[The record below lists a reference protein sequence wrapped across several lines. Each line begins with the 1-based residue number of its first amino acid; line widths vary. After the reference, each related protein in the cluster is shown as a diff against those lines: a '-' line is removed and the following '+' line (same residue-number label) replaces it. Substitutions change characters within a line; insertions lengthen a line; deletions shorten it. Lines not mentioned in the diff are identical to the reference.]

1 MPFSLPTLP
10 PVDRWGPSHDA
21 EAQEAF
27 YAPFSKTERLGK
39 IADWAS
45 DPAAALRNDNNRQ
58 SRGAFGRRDQ
68 SAFGVGSNPLFA
80 YAHAEDEA
88 SFSLVD
94 NRPQKTTL
102 GRGRGAMRGGRGGL
116 TNQRTSRGNYQNQS
130 QRGARGGRGAN
141 QGYGRGGR
149 RFGWKD
155 DKPQRMRDA
164 SISVKA
170 DWQLLEEIE
179 FNRLAKLNLEVG
191 EGEDIESYG
200 SLQYYDRA
208 FDKTSTKMEK
218 GLAVIDRVHYNPT
231 TTEDPI
237 IQNLASNKAAQIFAT
252 DNILS
257 MLMCAPR
264 TVYPWDILVTK
275 GNGQLFFDKR
285 EGGPFDFLTVNENAA
300 DPPMEPEAGTTGGI
314 NTPNSL
320 SLEATY
326 INQNFALQVVNSS
339 ENSVDLENPNPFY
352 DATQEN
358 EPVAPK
364 GYKYRSFDVSVS
376 EEDPVNLILRSEI
389 DGVVK
394 QANGE
399 DALVSIKTLNEFD
412 SKAFGA
418 GGSVDWRSKLDTQ
431 RGAIVATEM
440 KNNSSKL
447 ARWTAQAILAGVEVM
462 KLGSVPSH
470 PRSWF
475 CTNLPDLSPVS
486 IHAMLRDMPSWL
498 LAHTRLES

>member
-1 MPFSLPTLP
+1 MVFSLPDLP
-10 PVDRWGPSHDA
+10 SVDQWGPTSSKSSDDS
-21 EAQEAF
+21 F
-27 YAPFSKTERLGK
+27 YAPFSRSDRLGK
-39 IADWAS
+39 IADWAI
-45 DPAAALRNDNNRQ
+45 DPVAAQRNENRQ
-58 SRGAFGRRDQ
+58 ARGAFGRRDQ
-68 SAFGVGSNPLFA
+68 ASFGSGTNSLFA

-94 NRPQKTTL
+94 NRPTKTTL
-102 GRGRGAMRGGRGGL
+102 GRGRGNGRGRGGLASQRGSRQGYQNQNQNQRGGRGGRN
-116 TNQRTSRGNYQNQS
+116 NQQT
-130 QRGARGGRGAN
+130 
-141 QGYGRGGR
+141 YGRGGR

-208 FDKTSTKMEK
+208 FDKTSTKMER

-231 TTEDPI
+231 TTEDPVM
-237 IQNLASNKAAQIFAT
+237 QELAGKNAAQIFAT

-275 GNGQLFFDKR
+275 TNGQLFFDKR

-300 DPPMEPEAGTTGGI
+300 EPPMEPESGTTGGI
-314 NTPNSL
+314 NTPNAL

-326 INQNFALQVVNSS
+326 INQNFALQVVDSS
-339 ENSVDLENPNPFY
+339 EQAFNLEKPNPFY
-352 DATQEN
+352 DATQET

-364 GYKYRSFDVSVS
+364 AYKYRSFDVSIS
-376 EEDPVNLILRSEI
+376 EEDPVNLILRSEV
-389 DGVVK
+389 DGVMK
-394 QANGE
+394 QTSGE

-462 KLGSVPSH
+462 KLG
-470 PRSWF
+470 
-475 CTNLPDLSPVS
+475 
-486 IHAMLRDMPSWL
+486 
-498 LAHTRLES
+498 

>member
-1 MPFSLPTLP
+1 MAFKLPELP
-10 PVDRWGPSHDA
+10 PVDQWGPVISRPTD
-21 EAQEAF
+21 EDF
-27 YAPFSKTERLGK
+27 YAPFSKTDRLGK
-39 IADWAS
+39 IADWAI
-45 DPAAALRNDNNRQ
+45 DPAAAQRNDNRQ

-68 SAFGVGSNPLFA
+68 AAFGAGTNSLFA

-94 NRPQKTTL
+94 NRPTKTTL
-102 GRGRGAMRGGRGGL
+102 GRGRGNTRGRGGLASQRGARQNNTTQGQRGGRGG
-116 TNQRTSRGNYQNQS
+116 RGNQQ
-130 QRGARGGRGAN
+130 

-164 SISVKA
+164 SITVKA

-179 FNRLAKLNLEVG
+179 FIRLAKLNLEVAD
-191 EGEDIESYG
+191 GEDVETYG
-200 SLQYYDRA
+200 SLQYYDRT

-218 GLAVIDRVHYNPT
+218 SLAVIDRVHYNPT
-231 TTEDPI
+231 TTEDPV
-237 IQNLASNKAAQIFAT
+237 IQELASRNAAQIFAT

-257 MLMCAPR
+257 MLMCASR
-264 TVYPWDILVTK
+264 TVYPWDILVK
-275 GNGQLFFDKR
+275 KSNGQLFFDKR

-300 DPPMEPEAGTTGGI
+300 EPPMEPESGTTGGI
-314 NTPNSL
+314 NTPNAL

-326 INQNFALQVVNSS
+326 INQNFALQVVDAT
-339 ENSVDLENPNPFY
+339 EQATMFEKPNPFY
-352 DATQEN
+352 DATRET
-358 EPVAPK
+358 EPLAPK
-364 GYKYRSFDVSVS
+364 AYKYRIFDVSIS

-389 DGVVK
+389 DAVVK
-394 QANGE
+394 QVSGE
-399 DALVSIKTLNEFD
+399 DAFASIKTLNEFD

-462 KLGSVPSH
+462 KLGSAFTYFQQSF
-470 PRSWF
+470 R
-475 CTNLPDLSPVS
+475 
-486 IHAMLRDMPSWL
+486 
-498 LAHTRLES
+498 